1 MQKFIGFQSPPT
13 FLKGRIRQAMHF
25 VLEAILQATTPD
37 QTLRSWKLWL
47 LLPRMLLHRPPG
59 IRTISK
65 PNWRLRITQFQEGEW
80 TALLRN
86 AAAANPPTADG
97 STGQRRTLPET
108 PNLEQ
113 RTRRARQLVHQGELS
128 AARQALTAGPLAPS
142 TAATLQ
148 ELRDPARRPPQ
159 PYQDFPQHLR
169 EFHPPAPPNIPP
181 TQLLTNLRRARKG
194 AAPGPSGFTAEVLR
208 LVLDDDATT
217 QHFVAVATSLA
228 KAEVPHQV
236 SQAIGLGRVVAL
248 QKPNGRVRGI
258 VIGDLL
264 RRLVSRS
271 LAQTYA
277 SHFHTAC
284 MPHQFALSTRTGT
297 EAIVHALTA
306 ATEAN
311 PQHTILSIDGIGAY
325 DTISRTSML
334 EGLRRVPDA
343 NRCLP
348 FVRQFYAQ
356 PSTYVWQDSNGRPH
370 PITQAEGGEQGDPLM
385 PALFSL
391 GQRGALEAVQANL
404 EEGETLFAFLDDVYA
419 VSPPHSPGH
428 LQPAGA
434 PPRNPHQH
442 PAQQWEN
449 QNLERSRTPAPAH
462 HQSRTRSVGRQQSA
476 PPART
481 RPHRPRSPRWNSG
494 IQTTTSPTTPN
505 RTQRPP
511 STTATTTGP
520 PSIMVVAF
528 VLRQPKVQLPTTH
541 APPQSHRPVCPRPR
555 RSRRRV
561 PGRNAWLQPTARHR
575 PCHST
580 PATPLRRS
588 RTHIGQHPRHASLLG
603 LMGRCHAS
611 FGPASPPTSGDHP
624 PPIPTR

>member
-1 MQKFIGFQSPPT
+1 MDS
-13 FLKGRIRQAMHF
+13 
-25 VLEAILQATTPD
+25 
-37 QTLRSWKLWL
+37 
-47 LLPRMLLHRPPG
+47 
-59 IRTISK
+59 
-65 PNWRLRITQFQEGEW
+65 
-80 TALLRN
+80 TA
-86 AAAANPPTADG
+86 ADG

-108 PNLEQ
+108 PNFEQ

-142 TAATLQ
+142 TAAT
-148 ELRDPARRPPQ
+148 RDPDRRPPQ

-258 VIGDLL
+258 VIGDL
-264 RRLVSRS
+264 
-271 LAQTYA
+271 
-277 SHFHTAC
+277 
-284 MPHQFALSTRTGT
+284 
-297 EAIVHALTA
+297 IVHALTA

-311 PQHTILSIDGIGAY
+311 PQHTILSVDGIGAY

-343 NRCLP
+343 NSCLP

-356 PSTYVWQDSNGRPH
+356 PSTYVWHDSNGRPH

-404 EEGETLFAFLDDVYA
+404 EEGETLFALLDDVYA
-419 VSPPHSPGH
+419 VSPPHRVR
-428 LQPAGA
+428 A
-434 PPRNPHQH
+434 RNPHQH

-449 QNLERSRTPAPAH
+449 QNMERNHTPAPAH
-462 HQSRTRSVGRQQSA
+462 HQSRTRSVGWQQSA

-481 RPHRPRSPRWNSG
+481 RPHRPRSTRWNSG

-511 STTATTTGP
+511 ATTTTTTGP

-528 VLRQPKVQLPTTH
+528 VLLWNEPQPEY
-541 APPQSHRPVCPRPR
+541 AERP
-555 RSRRRV
+555 
-561 PGRNAWLQPTARHR
+561 
-575 PCHST
+575 
-580 PATPLRRS
+580 
-588 RTHIGQHPRHASLLG
+588 
-603 LMGRCHAS
+603 
-611 FGPASPPTSGDHP
+611 GPESPPTLYSPTSTLNIP
-624 PPIPTR
+624 PVPMIAA

>member
-1 MQKFIGFQSPPT
+1 M
-13 FLKGRIRQAMHF
+13 KGRIRQAMHF
-25 VLEAILQATTPD
+25 ALEAILQATTPD

-65 PNWRLRITQFQEGEW
+65 PDWRLRITQFQEGEW
-80 TALLRN
+80 TALLRH
-86 AAAANPPTADG
+86 AAAANPPAAEG

-108 PNLEQ
+108 PNFEQ

-148 ELRDPARRPPQ
+148 ELRDPDRRPPQ

-258 VIGDLL
+258 VIGDLH

-284 MPHQFALSTRTGT
+284 MPHQFALSARTGT

-311 PQHTILSIDGIGAY
+311 PQHTILSVDGIGAY

-343 NRCLP
+343 NSCLP

-356 PSTYVWQDSNGRPH
+356 PSTYVWHDSNGRPH

-419 VSPPHSPGH
+419 VSPPHRVRAIYNQLAHH
-428 LQPAGA
+428 LETHTNIRLNSGKTRIWNAAGNLLGQRCRTQGRGKKEPTRSSSGVAAADSWCLESKPEDDGVKKLPCLLNFLPKQKHDKDLPSCKHPSQQPSSPAGPLCSVMLPCKHSRPA
-434 PPRNPHQH
+434 CWPKIVPTIPMWRATNPPSAKCLPRH
-442 PAQQWEN
+442 P
-449 QNLERSRTPAPAH
+449 STPPAPA
-462 HQSRTRSVGRQQSA
+462 A
-476 PPART
+476 
-481 RPHRPRSPRWNSG
+481 
-494 IQTTTSPTTPN
+494 
-505 RTQRPP
+505 
-511 STTATTTGP
+511 
-520 PSIMVVAF
+520 
-528 VLRQPKVQLPTTH
+528 
-541 APPQSHRPVCPRPR
+541 C
-555 RSRRRV
+555 
-561 PGRNAWLQPTARHR
+561 
-575 PCHST
+575 
-580 PATPLRRS
+580 
-588 RTHIGQHPRHASLLG
+588 
-603 LMGRCHAS
+603 
-611 FGPASPPTSGDHP
+611 HP
-624 PPIPTR
+624 PPKEIWLGLGLLQPPFHKPGD

>member
-1 MQKFIGFQSPPT
+1 MEALATPSPHVAPPT
-13 FLKGRIRQAMHF
+13 AWDPNDLQTRLALTHYPVPGRGM
-25 VLEAILQATTPD
+25 D
-37 QTLRSWKLWL
+37 S
-47 LLPRMLLHRPPG
+47 
-59 IRTISK
+59 
-65 PNWRLRITQFQEGEW
+65 
-80 TALLRN
+80 TA
-86 AAAANPPTADG
+86 ADG

-108 PNLEQ
+108 PNFEQ

-142 TAATLQ
+142 TAAT
-148 ELRDPARRPPQ
+148 RDPDRRPPQ

-258 VIGDLL
+258 VIGDL
-264 RRLVSRS
+264 
-271 LAQTYA
+271 
-277 SHFHTAC
+277 
-284 MPHQFALSTRTGT
+284 
-297 EAIVHALTA
+297 IVHALTA

-311 PQHTILSIDGIGAY
+311 PQHTILSVDGIGAY

-343 NRCLP
+343 NSCLP

-356 PSTYVWQDSNGRPH
+356 PSTYVWHDSNGRPH

-404 EEGETLFAFLDDVYA
+404 EEGETLFALAHPTESGPETHTNIRLNSGKTRIWNATTHQPQHITSLGPEVWVGNSQLPQQEQGLIVLGAPVGTAEYKRQ
-419 VSPPHSPGH
+419 H
-428 LQPAGA
+428 LQRLRTEHNALLQQLPQLQDLQASWLLLLYSFGTSHSQNM
-434 PPRNPHQH
+434 PRGRGPSHHQH
-442 PAQQWEN
+442 
-449 QNLERSRTPAPAH
+449 ST
-462 HQSRTRSVGRQQSA
+462 
-476 PPART
+476 
-481 RPHRPRSPRWNSG
+481 HRP
-494 IQTTTSPTTPN
+494 
-505 RTQRPP
+505 
-511 STTATTTGP
+511 
-520 PSIMVVAF
+520 
-528 VLRQPKVQLPTTH
+528 
-541 APPQSHRPVCPRPR
+541 
-555 RSRRRV
+555 
-561 PGRNAWLQPTARHR
+561 
-575 PCHST
+575 
-580 PATPLRRS
+580 
-588 RTHIGQHPRHASLLG
+588 QH
-603 LMGRCHAS
+603 
-611 FGPASPPTSGDHP
+611 
-624 PPIPTR
+624 